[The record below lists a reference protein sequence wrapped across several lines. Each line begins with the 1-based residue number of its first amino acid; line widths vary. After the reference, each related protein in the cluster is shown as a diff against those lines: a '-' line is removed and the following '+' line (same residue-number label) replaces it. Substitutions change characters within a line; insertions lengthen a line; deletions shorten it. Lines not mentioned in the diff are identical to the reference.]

1 MAMKIL
7 SVSIPCYNSASYME
21 TCIKSLLPGGDD
33 IEILIVDDGSTKD
46 NTFEIAQRY
55 EREYPGIVRAIHQEN
70 AGHGGAVNTG
80 IKEATGVFFKNI
92 DSDDWAD
99 TDVLLKIIGLLKDL
113 EAKGTRIDLFLAN
126 YVFDREDSDKK
137 TVMRFKGAFPK
148 GRPFTWDEVGH
159 MGQSQFIMMHT
170 IIYRRE
176 VLIASKTELP
186 KHAYYV
192 DNIYAFQ
199 PLAYTKTI
207 YYLDEALYHYRIGRA
222 DQSVNVQVQLKNI
235 DQQIMVDKLITD
247 IYVNRPKDLSARL
260 EKYLIAFVKLM
271 YCATSAI
278 LLVSGTPEHLAK
290 KDALW
295 DYLKQADP
303 VAYKKVRR
311 SFMGGWMNIPTAL
324 GRKISVAGYKLS
336 QKIFAFN

>member
-1 MAMKIL
+1 MKIL

-55 EREYPGIVRAIHQEN
+55 ENEYPGIVRAIHQEN

-80 IKEATGVFFKNI
+80 IKEATGIFFKNI

-99 TDVLLKIIGLLKDL
+99 TDVLLKIIGILK
-113 EAKGTRIDLFLAN
+113 EQESKGTKIDLFLAN

-148 GRPFTWDEVGH
+148 GCPFTWDEVGH

-176 VLIASKTELP
+176 VLLASKTELP

-199 PLAYTKTI
+199 PLPYTKMI

-235 DQQIMVDKLITD
+235 DQQIMVDRLITD
-247 IYVNRPKDLSARL
+247 IYVNRPKDLSVRL
-260 EKYLIAFVKLM
+260 EKYLLAFVKLM

-278 LLVSGTPEHLAK
+278 LLVGGTGEHPSK
-290 KDALW
+290 KEDL
-295 DYLKQADP
+295 
-303 VAYKKVRR
+303 
-311 SFMGGWMNIPTAL
+311 
-324 GRKISVAGYKLS
+324 
-336 QKIFAFN
+336 

>member
-1 MAMKIL
+1 MKIL

-46 NTFEIAQRY
+46 NTFEIAQSY
-55 EREYPGIVRAIHQEN
+55 EKQYPGIVRAIHQEN

-99 TDVLLKIIGLLKDL
+99 TDVLLKIIGILKDL
-113 EAKGTRIDLFLAN
+113 ESKGTKIDLFLAN

-176 VLIASKTELP
+176 VLLASRTELP

-192 DNIYAFQ
+192 DNIYAFR
-199 PLAYTKTI
+199 PLPYTKTI

-247 IYVNRPKDLSARL
+247 YYVNRPQGLSPRL

-278 LLVSGTPEHLAK
+278 LLVGNTSEHLAK
-290 KDALW
+290 KEDLW
-295 DYLKQADP
+295 NYLKQADP

-311 SFMGGWMNIPTAL
+311 SFIGRWMNIPTAL
-324 GRKISVAGYKLS
+324 GRKISVLGYKIS
-336 QKIFAFN
+336 RKIFAFN

>member
-1 MAMKIL
+1 MRDTAAL
-7 SVSIPCYNSASYME
+7 S
-21 TCIKSLLPGGDD
+21 
-33 IEILIVDDGSTKD
+33 
-46 NTFEIAQRY
+46 
-55 EREYPGIVRAIHQEN
+55 
-70 AGHGGAVNTG
+70 
-80 IKEATGVFFKNI
+80 TGVFFKNI

-99 TDVLLKIIGLLKDL
+99 TDVLLKIIGILKDL
-113 EAKGTRIDLFLAN
+113 EQKGTKVDLFLAN

-148 GRPFTWDEVGH
+148 GQPFTWDEVGH

-176 VLIASKTELP
+176 VLLKSGTELP

-199 PLAYTKTI
+199 PLPYTKTI

-235 DQQIMVDKLITD
+235 DQQIMVDKRITD
-247 IYVNRPKDLSARL
+247 IYVNRPQDLSKRL
-260 EKYLIAFVKLM
+260 EKYLIAFLKLM

-278 LLVSGTPEHLAK
+278 LLVGGTAEHLAK
-290 KDALW
+290 KEELW
-295 DYLKQADP
+295 NYLKQADP
-303 VAYKKVRR
+303 VAYKKIRR

-324 GRKISVAGYKLS
+324 GRKISVLGYKIS

>member
-1 MAMKIL
+1 MKIL

-21 TCIKSLLPGGDD
+21 TCIESLLPGGDD

-46 NTFEIAQRY
+46 NTLEIAQKY
-55 EREYPGIVRAIHQEN
+55 ERQYPGIVRAIHQEN
-70 AGHGGAVNTG
+70 AGHGGAVNKG
-80 IKEATGVFFKNI
+80 ISEATGVFFKNI

-99 TDVLLKIIGLLKDL
+99 TKVLLKIIGLLKDL
-113 EAKGTRIDLFLAN
+113 EKSGANIDLFLAD

-137 TVMRFKGAFPK
+137 TVMKLAGAFPQ

-159 MGQSQFIMMHT
+159 LGQSQFIMMHS

-176 VLIASKTELP
+176 VLLASKTKLP
-186 KHAYYV
+186 EHAYYV

-199 PLAYTKTI
+199 PLPFAKTV
-207 YYLDEALYHYRIGRA
+207 YYMGEALYHYRIGRA

-235 DQQIMVDKLITD
+235 DQQIMVDKFMTD
-247 IYVNRPKDLSARL
+247 IYVNRPKDMPVRL
-260 EKYLIAFVKLM
+260 EKYMTSFLKLM

-278 LLVSGTPEHLAK
+278 LLIGNTPEHLAK
-290 KDALW
+290 KEDLW
-295 DYLKQADP
+295 DYLRNADP
-303 VAYKKVRR
+303 SAYKKIRH

-324 GRKISVAGYKLS
+324 GRKISVGGYKLS
-336 QKIFAFN
+336 QKIFSFN

>member
-1 MAMKIL
+1 MKIL

-21 TCIKSLLPGGDD
+21 TCIESLLPGGDD

-46 NTFEIAQRY
+46 NTLEIAQKY
-55 EREYPGIVRAIHQEN
+55 ERQYPGIVRAIHQEN
-70 AGHGGAVNTG
+70 AGHGGAVNKG
-80 IKEATGVFFKNI
+80 ISEATGVFFKNI

-99 TDVLLKIIGLLKDL
+99 TKVLLKIIGLLKDL
-113 EAKGTRIDLFLAN
+113 EKSGAKIDLFLAD

-137 TVMRFKGAFPK
+137 TVMKLAGAFPQ

-159 MGQSQFIMMHT
+159 LGQSQFIMMHS

-176 VLIASKTELP
+176 VLLASKTELP
-186 KHAYYV
+186 EHAYYV

-199 PLAYTKTI
+199 PLPFAKTV
-207 YYLDEALYHYRIGRA
+207 YYMGEALYHYRIGRA

-235 DQQIMVDKLITD
+235 DQQIMVDKFMTD
-247 IYVNRPKDLSARL
+247 IYVNRPKDMPVRL
-260 EKYLIAFVKLM
+260 EKYMTSFLKLM

-278 LLVSGTPEHLAK
+278 LLIGNTPEHLAK
-290 KDALW
+290 KEDLW
-295 DYLKQADP
+295 DYLRNADP
-303 VAYKKVRR
+303 SAYKKIRH

-324 GRKISVAGYKLS
+324 GRKISVGGYKLS
-336 QKIFAFN
+336 QKIFSFN